1 MVPDILQ
8 EGVNYLTYVLMGLDP
23 TSALGSAVNFFIY
36 DTIKILIL
44 LTVIIF
50 AIAFFRSYISPI
62 KVRKAL
68 AKRNEYI
75 GNVAAALVGIIT
87 PFCSCSAVP
96 LFIGFVE
103 SGVPLGVT
111 FSFLIASPMVNE
123 IAIILL
129 WGMLGWQITALYII
143 SGLIIAIIAGI
154 IIGKLKLE
162 GEVESY
168 VYEMIDKIKAAEKAG
183 VTLEEEK
190 QTPKERFLSSRD
202 YTFDLLKKIS
212 PYVVI
217 AIGIGAII
225 HGYAPADFL
234 ITYAGPGNPLAV
246 PIAVLIGVP
255 LYSNA
260 AGIIPLVAVFIE
272 KGIPIGTALA
282 FMMAVTALSLPEMI
296 ILKKVLK
303 PKLLAIFIGILAVSI
318 TAIGYLFNAVIYL

>member
-8 EGVNYLTYVLMGLDP
+8 EIVNYLTYVLMGLNP
-23 TSALGSAVNFFIY
+23 ASPLGSSVNFFIY

-50 AIAFFRSYISPI
+50 AISYFRSYISPT
-62 KVRKAL
+62 KVRKVL
-68 AKRNEYI
+68 GKRNEYV
-75 GNVAAALVGIIT
+75 GNVVAALIGIIT

-96 LFIGFVE
+96 LFIGFIE

-143 SGLIIAIIAGI
+143 SGLIIAITAGI
-154 IIGKLKLE
+154 IIGRLKLE

-168 VYEMIDKIKAAEKAG
+168 VYDMIDKIKEAEKSGIA
-183 VTLEEEK
+183 LEEEK
-190 QTPKERFLSSRD
+190 QTLKERAISSKD
-202 YTFDLLKKIS
+202 YTIDLLKKVG

-234 ITYAGPGNPLAV
+234 LKYAGPNNPLAV
-246 PIAVLIGVP
+246 PIAVL
-255 LYSNA
+255 
-260 AGIIPLVAVFIE
+260 IE

-282 FMMAVTALSLPEMI
+282 FMMAVTALSFPEMI
-296 ILKKVLK
+296 ILRKVLK
-303 PKLLAIFIGILAVSI
+303 PKLLGIFIGILAVSI
-318 TAIGYLFNAVIYL
+318 TAIGYLFNAII

>member
-8 EGVNYLTYVLMGLDP
+8 QAVDYLTYIIMGLDP
-23 TSALGSAVNFFIY
+23 SSPLGSAVNFFIY

-50 AIAFFRSYISPI
+50 GIAFFRSYISPL

-68 AKRNEYI
+68 GKRNEYI
-75 GNVAAALVGIIT
+75 GNVGAALVGIIT

-96 LFIGFVE
+96 LFIGFIE

-111 FSFLIASPMVNE
+111 FSFLISSPMVNE

-129 WGMLGWQITALYII
+129 LGMVGWQITALYII
-143 SGLIIAIIAGI
+143 SGLIIAIVAGI
-154 IIGKLKLE
+154 IIGKLRLE

-168 VYEMIDKIKAAEKAG
+168 VTDMIEKIKKAELAG
-183 VTLEEEK
+183 TPLEEEK
-190 QTPKERFLSSRD
+190 QTLKERALASRD
-202 YTFDLLKKIS
+202 YTLDLLKKIG
-212 PYVVI
+212 PYVVV

-225 HGYAPADFL
+225 HGYVPSDFL
-234 ITYAGPGNPLAV
+234 IRYAGPNNPLAV
-246 PIAVLIGVP
+246 PIAVLLGVP

-260 AGIIPLVAVFIE
+260 AGIIPLVAVFIN

-282 FMMAVTALSLPEMI
+282 FMMAVTALSVPEMI
-296 ILKKVLK
+296 ILRKVLK

-318 TAIGYLFNAVIYL
+318 TFIGFFFNAII

>member
-1 MVPDILQ
+1 MVSDILQ
-8 EGVNYLTYVLMGLDP
+8 EMVNYLTYVLMGLNP
-23 TSALGSAVNFFIY
+23 ASPLGSSVNFFIY

-50 AIAFFRSYISPI
+50 VISYFRSYISPT
-62 KVRKAL
+62 KVRKVL
-68 AKRNEYI
+68 GKRNEYV
-75 GNVAAALVGIIT
+75 GNVVAALIGIIT

-96 LFIGFVE
+96 LFIGFIE

-143 SGLIIAIIAGI
+143 SGLVIAITAGI
-154 IIGKLKLE
+154 IIGRLKLE

-168 VYEMIDKIKAAEKAG
+168 VYEMIDKIKEAEKAG
-183 VTLEEEK
+183 ITIEEEK
-190 QTPKERFLSSRD
+190 QTLKERAISSKD
-202 YTFDLLKKIS
+202 YTIDLLKKVG

-234 ITYAGPGNPLAV
+234 LQYAGPNNPLAV

-282 FMMAVTALSLPEMI
+282 FMMAVTALSFPEMI
-296 ILKKVLK
+296 ILRKVLK
-303 PKLLAIFIGILAVSI
+303 PKLLGIFIGILAVSI
-318 TAIGYLFNAVIYL
+318 TTIGYLFNAII

>member
-1 MVPDILQ
+1 
-8 EGVNYLTYVLMGLDP
+8 MGLDP

-50 AIAFFRSYISPI
+50 AIAFFRSYISPL

-111 FSFLIASPMVNE
+111 FSFLIASPMINE

-168 VYEMIDKIKAAEKAG
+168 VYEMINKIKAAEKAG
-183 VTLEEEK
+183 ITLEEEK
-190 QTPKERFLSSRD
+190 QTPKERLLSS
-202 YTFDLLKKIS
+202 K
-212 PYVVI
+212 
-217 AIGIGAII
+217 II
-225 HGYAPADFL
+225 H
-234 ITYAGPGNPLAV
+234 
-246 PIAVLIGVP
+246 
-255 LYSNA
+255 
-260 AGIIPLVAVFIE
+260 
-272 KGIPIGTALA
+272 
-282 FMMAVTALSLPEMI
+282 
-296 ILKKVLK
+296 
-303 PKLLAIFIGILAVSI
+303 
-318 TAIGYLFNAVIYL
+318 

>member
-1 MVPDILQ
+1 MADILQ
-8 EGVNYLTYVLMGLDP
+8 EMVNYLTYVLMGLDP
-23 TSALGSAVNFFIY
+23 ASHLGSAVNFFIY

-50 AIAFFRSYISPI
+50 AISFFRSYISPL

-68 AKRNEYI
+68 GKRNEYV
-75 GNVAAALVGIIT
+75 GNVVAALIGIIT

-96 LFIGFVE
+96 LFIGFIE

-111 FSFLIASPMVNE
+111 FSFLISSPMVNE

-129 WGMLGWQITALYII
+129 LGLVGWQITAIYIL
-143 SGLIIAIIAGI
+143 SGLIIAIVAGI
-154 IIGKLKLE
+154 IIGRLKLE

-168 VYEMIDKIKAAEKAG
+168 VYEMIEKIKAAEQSGMA
-183 VTLEEEK
+183 LEEEK
-190 QTPKERFLSSRD
+190 QTLKERALAARD
-202 YTFDLLKKIS
+202 YTKDLLKKVG
-212 PYVVI
+212 PYVII

-225 HGYAPADFL
+225 HGYVPSDFL
-234 ITYAGPGNPLAV
+234 LTYAGPGNPLAV

-260 AGIIPLVAVFIE
+260 AGIIPLVAVFID

-282 FMMAVTALSLPEMI
+282 FMMAVTALSVPEMI
-296 ILKKVLK
+296 ILRKVLK
-303 PKLLAIFIGILAVSI
+303 PKLLAIFISILAVSI
-318 TAIGYLFNAVIYL
+318 IAVGYLFNFLFA

>member
-8 EGVNYLTYVLMGLDP
+8 EAVNYLTYVLMGLDP
-23 TSALGSAVNFFIY
+23 ASQLGSAVNFFIY

-50 AIAFFRSYISPI
+50 AIAFLRSYISPL

-68 AKRNEYI
+68 GKRNEYI
-75 GNVAAALVGIIT
+75 GNVAAALIGIVT

-111 FSFLIASPMVNE
+111 FSFLIASPMINE
-123 IAIILL
+123 VAVILL
-129 WGMLGWQITALYII
+129 WGMVGWQVTAIYII
-143 SGLIIAIIAGI
+143 SGLFVAIVAGI

-168 VYEMIDKIKAAEKAG
+168 VYAMIEKIEAAEASG
-183 VTLEEEK
+183 MTLEEDK
-190 QTPKERFLSSRD
+190 QTLKERALSSRD
-202 YTFDLLKKIS
+202 YTTDLLKRIT
-212 PYVVI
+212 PY
-217 AIGIGAII
+217 AII
-225 HGYAPADFL
+225 HGYVPSDFL
-234 ITYAGPGNPLAV
+234 VTYAGPTNPLAV

-260 AGIIPLVAVFIE
+260 AGIIPLVAVLID
-272 KGIPIGTALA
+272 KGISLGTALA

-296 ILKKVLK
+296 ILRKVLK
-303 PKLLAIFIGILAVSI
+303 PKLLAIFVATLAVSI
-318 TAIGYLFNAVIYL
+318 TAIGYLFNAIT

>member
-1 MVPDILQ
+1 M
-8 EGVNYLTYVLMGLDP
+8 
-23 TSALGSAVNFFIY
+23 
-36 DTIKILIL
+36 
-44 LTVIIF
+44 
-50 AIAFFRSYISPI
+50 R
-62 KVRKAL
+62 KVL
-68 AKRNEYI
+68 AKRNEYL
-75 GNVAAALVGIIT
+75 GNVAAALIGIVT

-154 IIGKLKLE
+154 IIGRLKLE

-168 VYEMIDKIKAAEKAG
+168 VYDMINKIKEAEKAG
-183 VTLEEEK
+183 ITIEEEK
-190 QTPKERFLSSRD
+190 QTIKERAISSKD
-202 YTFDLLKKIS
+202 YTVDLLKKVG

-234 ITYAGPGNPLAV
+234 LTYAGPNNPFAV

-282 FMMAVTALSLPEMI
+282 FMMAVTALSFPEMI
-296 ILKKVLK
+296 ILRKVLK

-318 TAIGYLFNAVIYL
+318 TGIGYLFNAII

>member
-8 EGVNYLTYVLMGLDP
+8 EGVNYLTYVVLGLDP
-23 TSALGSAVNFFIY
+23 ASQLGSAVNFFIY

-44 LTVIIF
+44 LSVIIF
-50 AIAFFRSYISPI
+50 TISFFRSYISPL

-68 AKRNEYI
+68 GKRNEYL
-75 GNVAAALVGIIT
+75 GNILAALVGIIT

-96 LFIGFVE
+96 LFIGFIE

-111 FSFLIASPMVNE
+111 FSFLISSPMVNE

-129 WGMLGWQITALYII
+129 WGMVGWQITALYII

-154 IIGKLKLE
+154 IIGRLKLE

-168 VYEMIDKIKAAEKAG
+168 VYEMIEKIKAAEQSGMA
-183 VTLEEEK
+183 LEEEK
-190 QTPKERFLSSRD
+190 QTLRERAVSSKD
-202 YTFDLLKKIS
+202 YTKDLLKKVG

-225 HGYAPADFL
+225 HGYVPSDFL
-234 ITYAGPGNPLAV
+234 IRYAGPDNPLAV

-260 AGIIPLVAVFIE
+260 AGIIPLVAVFID

-282 FMMAVTALSLPEMI
+282 FMMAVTALSVPEMI
-296 ILKKVLK
+296 ILRKVLK
-303 PKLLAIFIGILAVSI
+303 PKLLAIFISILAVSI
-318 TAIGYLFNAVIYL
+318 ITIGYLFNAII

>member
-23 TSALGSAVNFFIY
+23 SSALGSAVNFFIY

-103 SGVPLGVT
+103 SGVPLGVS

-183 VTLEEEK
+183 VSLEEEK
-190 QTPKERFLSSRD
+190 QTLKERAMSSKD
-202 YTFDLLKKIS
+202 YTLDLLKKIS

-234 ITYAGPGNPLAV
+234 IKYAGPNNPLAV

-296 ILKKVLK
+296 ILRKVLK

-318 TAIGYLFNAVIYL
+318 TAIGFLFNAII

>member
-8 EGVNYLTYVLMGLDP
+8 EGVNYFTYVLMGLDP
-23 TSALGSAVNFFIY
+23 ASQLGSAVNFFIY
-36 DTIKILIL
+36 DTIKILML
-44 LTVIIF
+44 LSVIIF
-50 AIAFFRSYISPI
+50 AISFFRTYISPL

-68 AKRNEYI
+68 GKRNEYL
-75 GNVAAALVGIIT
+75 GNVVAALVGVIT

-96 LFIGFVE
+96 LFIGFIE

-111 FSFLIASPMVNE
+111 FSFLISSPMVNE

-129 WGMLGWQITALYII
+129 WGMVGWQITAIYII

-154 IIGKLKLE
+154 IIGRLRLE

-168 VYEMIDKIKAAEKAG
+168 VYEMIEKIKAAEKSGMA
-183 VTLEEEK
+183 LEEEK
-190 QTPKERFLSSRD
+190 QTLRERAISSKD
-202 YTFDLLKKIS
+202 YTKDLLKKVG

-225 HGYAPADFL
+225 HGYVPSDFL
-234 ITYAGPGNPLAV
+234 IRYAGPDNPLAV

-260 AGIIPLVAVFIE
+260 AGIIPLVAVFID

-282 FMMAVTALSLPEMI
+282 FMMAVTALSVPEMI
-296 ILKKVLK
+296 ILRKVLK
-303 PKLLAIFIGILAVSI
+303 PKLLAIFISILAISI
-318 TAIGYLFNAVIYL
+318 ITIGYLFNAII

>member
-1 MVPDILQ
+1 
-8 EGVNYLTYVLMGLDP
+8 MGLDP

-50 AIAFFRSYISPI
+50 AIAFFRSYISPL
-62 KVRKAL
+62 KVRKVL
-68 AKRNEYI
+68 GKRNEYL
-75 GNVAAALVGIIT
+75 GNVAAALKGIIT

-111 FSFLIASPMVNE
+111 FSFLIASPMINE

-154 IIGKLKLE
+154 IIGRLKLE
-162 GEVESY
+162 DEVESY
-168 VYEMIDKIKAAEKAG
+168 VYEMIEKIKAAEKSG
-183 VTLEEEK
+183 VALEEEK
-190 QTPKERFLSSRD
+190 QTLKERALSSRD
-202 YTFDLLKKIS
+202 YTIDLLKKIG

-234 ITYAGPGNPLAV
+234 IKYAGPGNPLAV

-296 ILKKVLK
+296 ILRKVLK

-318 TAIGYLFNAVIYL
+318 TAIGYLFNAIIYL

>member
-8 EGVNYLTYVLMGLDP
+8 EMVNYLTYVFMGLDP
-23 TSALGSAVNFFIY
+23 SSPLGSAVNFFIY
-36 DTIKILIL
+36 DTIKILL
-44 LTVIIF
+44 LLMVIIF
-50 AIAFFRSYISPI
+50 AIAFFRSYISPL
-62 KVRKAL
+62 KVKKTL
-68 AKRNEYI
+68 GKRNEYL
-75 GNVAAALVGIIT
+75 GNVVAALIGIIT

-96 LFIGFVE
+96 LFIGFIE

-111 FSFLIASPMVNE
+111 FSFLISSPMVNE

-129 WGMLGWQITALYII
+129 WGMVGWQITALYII

-154 IIGKLKLE
+154 IIGRLKLE

-168 VYEMIDKIKAAEKAG
+168 VYEMIEKIKEAEKSGIA
-183 VTLEEEK
+183 LEEES
-190 QTPKERFLSSRD
+190 QTLKERSLAARD
-202 YTFDLLKKIS
+202 YTIDLIKKLVL
-212 PYVVI
+212 YVVI

-225 HGYAPADFL
+225 HGYVPSDFL

-260 AGIIPLVAVFIE
+260 AGIIPLVAVFIQ

-282 FMMAVTALSLPEMI
+282 FMMSVTALSLPAMI
-296 ILKKVLK
+296 ILRKVLK
-303 PKLLAIFIGILAVSI
+303 PKLLTIFIAILTASI
-318 TAIGYLFNAVIYL
+318 IVIGYLFNAII

>member
-1 MVPDILQ
+1 MPQDILQ
-8 EGVNYLTYVLMGLDP
+8 EAVNYLTYIMMGLNP
-23 TSALGSAVNFFIY
+23 ASALGSAVNFFIY

-50 AIAFFRSYISPI
+50 AIAFFRSYISPL

-68 AKRNEYI
+68 GKRNEYL
-75 GNVAAALVGIIT
+75 GNVAAALIGIIT

-96 LFIGFVE
+96 LFIGFIE

-111 FSFLIASPMVNE
+111 FSFLIASPMINE

-129 WGMLGWQITALYII
+129 WGMVGWKITALYII
-143 SGLIIAIIAGI
+143 SGLIIAIISGI
-154 IIGKLKLE
+154 IIGRLRLE

-168 VYEMIDKIKAAEKAG
+168 VYDMIDKIKAAEKAG
-183 VTLEEEK
+183 LALEEEK
-190 QTPKERFLSSRD
+190 QTLKERAASSKD
-202 YTFDLLKKIS
+202 YTLDLLKKVG
-212 PYVVI
+212 PYVIV

-234 ITYAGPGNPLAV
+234 LTYAGPNNPFAV

-260 AGIIPLVAVFIE
+260 AGIIPLVAVFID

-282 FMMAVTALSLPEMI
+282 FMMAVTALSVPEMI
-296 ILKKVLK
+296 ILRKVLK

-318 TAIGYLFNAVIYL
+318 TAIGYLFNAVIY

>member
-1 MVPDILQ
+1 
-8 EGVNYLTYVLMGLDP
+8 MGLNP
-23 TSALGSAVNFFIY
+23 ASALGSAVNFFIY

-50 AIAFFRSYISPI
+50 AISYFRSYISPT
-62 KVRKAL
+62 KVRKVL
-68 AKRNEYI
+68 AKRNEYL
-75 GNVAAALVGIIT
+75 GNVAAALIGIVT

-154 IIGKLKLE
+154 IIGRLKLE

-168 VYEMIDKIKAAEKAG
+168 VYDMINKIKEAEKAG
-183 VTLEEEK
+183 ITLEEEK
-190 QTPKERFLSSRD
+190 QTIKERALSSKD
-202 YTFDLLKKIS
+202 YTADLLKKVG

-225 HGYAPADFL
+225 HGYAPSDFL
-234 ITYAGPGNPLAV
+234 LKYAGPNNPLAV

-282 FMMAVTALSLPEMI
+282 FMMAVTALSFPEMI
-296 ILKKVLK
+296 ILRKVLK

-318 TAIGYLFNAVIYL
+318 VGIGYLFNAVI

>member
-8 EGVNYLTYVLMGLDP
+8 EAVNYLTYVLIGLDP
-23 TSALGSAVNFFIY
+23 ASPLGSAINFFIY

-50 AIAFFRSYISPI
+50 AIAFFRSYISPL

-68 AKRNEYI
+68 GKRNEYI
-75 GNVAAALVGIIT
+75 GNVIAALIGIIT

-111 FSFLIASPMVNE
+111 FSFLIASPMINE

-129 WGMLGWQITALYII
+129 WGLVGWQITAIYII
-143 SGLIIAIIAGI
+143 SGLFIAIIAGI

-168 VYEMIDKIKAAEKAG
+168 VYEMIEKIKAAEASG
-183 VTLEEEK
+183 MTLEEDK
-190 QTPKERFLSSRD
+190 QTLKERALSSRD
-202 YTFDLLKKIS
+202 YTKDLLKRIT
-212 PYVVI
+212 PYVII
-217 AIGIGAII
+217 AIGIGAIM
-225 HGYAPADFL
+225 HGYIPSDFL
-234 ITYAGPGNPLAV
+234 VTYAGANNPLAV
-246 PIAVLIGVP
+246 PLAVLIGGP

-260 AGIIPLVAVFIE
+260 AGIIPLVAVLID
-272 KGIPIGTALA
+272 KGIPLGTALA

-296 ILKKVLK
+296 ILRKVLK
-303 PKLLAIFIGILAVSI
+303 PKLLGIFVATLAVSI
-318 TAIGYLFNAVIYL
+318 TAVGYLFNAIT

>member
-8 EGVNYLTYVLMGLDP
+8 EGVNYLTFVLMGLDP
-23 TSALGSAVNFFIY
+23 ASQLGSAVNFFIY

-44 LTVIIF
+44 LSVIIF
-50 AIAFFRSYISPI
+50 AIAFFRSYISPL

-68 AKRNEYI
+68 GKRNEYV

-96 LFIGFVE
+96 LFIGFIE

-129 WGMLGWQITALYII
+129 WGMVGWQITALYII

-154 IIGKLKLE
+154 IIGRLKLE

-168 VYEMIDKIKAAEKAG
+168 VYEMIEKIKAAEQSG
-183 VTLEEEK
+183 VALEEEN
-190 QTPKERFLSSRD
+190 QTLKERAISSKD
-202 YTFDLLKKIS
+202 YTKDLLKKVG
-212 PYVVI
+212 PYVII

-225 HGYAPADFL
+225 HGYVPSDFL
-234 ITYAGPGNPLAV
+234 LTYAGPGNPLAV
-246 PIAVLIGVP
+246 PVAVLIGVP

-260 AGIIPLVAVFIE
+260 AGIIPLVAVFID

-282 FMMAVTALSLPEMI
+282 FMMAVTALSVPEMI
-296 ILKKVLK
+296 ILRKVLK

-318 TAIGYLFNAVIYL
+318 TAIGYLFNAII

>member
-8 EGVNYLTYVLMGLDP
+8 QAVDYLTYIIIGLDP
-23 TSALGSAVNFFIY
+23 STPLGSAVNFFIY

-50 AIAFFRSYISPI
+50 GIAFFRSYISPL

-68 AKRNEYI
+68 GKRNEYL
-75 GNVAAALVGIIT
+75 GNVGAALVGIIT

-96 LFIGFVE
+96 LFIGFIE

-111 FSFLIASPMVNE
+111 FSFLISSPMVNE

-129 WGMLGWQITALYII
+129 LGMVGWQITALYII

-168 VYEMIDKIKAAEKAG
+168 VTDMIEKIKKAEQSGAP
-183 VTLEEEK
+183 LEEEK
-190 QTPKERFLSSRD
+190 QSLKERALASRD
-202 YTFDLLKKIS
+202 YTLDLLKKIG
-212 PYVVI
+212 PYVVV

-225 HGYAPADFL
+225 HGYVPSDFL
-234 ITYAGPGNPLAV
+234 LTYAGPNNPLAV
-246 PIAVLIGVP
+246 PIAVLLGVP

-260 AGIIPLVAVFIE
+260 AGIIPLVAVFIN

-282 FMMAVTALSLPEMI
+282 FMMAVTALSVPEMI
-296 ILKKVLK
+296 ILRKVLK
-303 PKLLAIFIGILAVSI
+303 PKLLAIFIAILAVSI
-318 TAIGYLFNAVIYL
+318 TFIGFFFNAII

>member
-8 EGVNYLTYVLMGLDP
+8 ECINYLTYVLMGLDP

-50 AIAFFRSYISPI
+50 AIAFFRSYISPL

-111 FSFLIASPMVNE
+111 FSFLIASPMINE

-168 VYEMIDKIKAAEKAG
+168 VYEMINKIKAAEKAG
-183 VTLEEEK
+183 ITLEEEK
-190 QTPKERFLSSRD
+190 QTPKERLLSSKD
-202 YTFDLLKKIS
+202 YTLDLLKKIG

-234 ITYAGPGNPLAV
+234 IKYAGPGNPLAV

-296 ILKKVLK
+296 ILRKVLK
-303 PKLLAIFIGILAVSI
+303 PKLLAIFIGTLAVSI
-318 TAIGYLFNAVIYL
+318 TTIGYLFNTII

>member
-1 MVPDILQ
+1 MAPDILQ
-8 EGVNYLTYVLMGLDP
+8 QIVNYITYILMGLDP
-23 TSALGSAVNFFIY
+23 TSQLGNAVNFFIY

-50 AIAFFRSYISPI
+50 AIAFFRSYISPL
-62 KVRKAL
+62 KVRKVL
-68 AKRNEYI
+68 GKRNEYL
-75 GNVAAALVGIIT
+75 GNVAAALIGIIT

-96 LFIGFVE
+96 LFIGFIE

-111 FSFLIASPMVNE
+111 FSFLIASPMINE

-129 WGMLGWQITALYII
+129 WGMVGWEITALYII
-143 SGLIIAIIAGI
+143 SGLIIAIISGI
-154 IIGKLKLE
+154 IIGRLRLE

-168 VYEMIDKIKAAEKAG
+168 VYEMIDKIKATEQAG
-183 VTLEEEK
+183 MALEEET
-190 QTPKERFLSSRD
+190 QTLRERAVSSKE
-202 YTFDLLKKIS
+202 YTIDLLKKVG
-212 PYVVI
+212 PYVVV

-234 ITYAGPGNPLAV
+234 LTYAGPNNPFAV

-260 AGIIPLVAVFIE
+260 AGIIPLVAVFID
-272 KGIPIGTALA
+272 KGIPVGTALA
-282 FMMAVTALSLPEMI
+282 FMMAVTALSVPEMI
-296 ILKKVLK
+296 ILRKVLK

-318 TAIGYLFNAVIYL
+318 TAIGYLFNAVIY